1 MKILKQ
7 KLLDYQLNGRPEAM
21 PDYALHRLL
30 FLLSTHPDM
39 VRQARLNFLSGFRR
53 KPRRLAVLPNG

>member
-7 KLLDYQLNGRPEAM
+7 KLLDYQLNGRPETI

-30 FLLSTHPDM
+30 FLLSTHPDL
-39 VRQARLNFLSGFRR
+39 VR
-53 KPRRLAVLPNG
+53 